1 MPGVPVVIP
10 SRGGRKCIPESRQAT
25 TPTMKA
31 LPSSILS
38 ALLLVAPPIGAFSQ
52 EDSYVPGPDSAP
64 QPGVPQGELVKFEF
78 ARSKV
83 FPGTT
88 RQVTVYVPRQYDPAR
103 PACVYVDQ
111 DGVQWN
117 APVVLDNLIA
127 RRELPVMIGV
137 FVTPGVVAADNAAR
151 ALSRFNRSFEYEGL
165 GDAYARLI
173 LDEKG
178 RMRSW
183 MASRS
188 QPGWGKRTRYSKVEP
203 SGRVLGS

>member
-111 DGVQWN
+111 DGLVGRRIHQLH
-117 APVVLDNLIA
+117 LDLA
-127 RRELPVMIGV
+127 E
-137 FVTPGVVAADNAAR
+137 R
-151 ALSRFNRSFEYEGL
+151 A
-165 GDAYARLI
+165 I
-173 LDEKG
+173 
-178 RMRSW
+178 
-183 MASRS
+183 
-188 QPGWGKRTRYSKVEP
+188 
-203 SGRVLGS
+203 VLGITGLIGQYVLIPQRLVQHLENLPILALKQIGRAH